1 MLLDTSCYGI
11 EDTVWTG
18 RERLHAIPADS
29 NENAQ
34 DQNAWGDFRRFRD
47 ETLAATWYGR
57 AFIRC
62 YYAVSPTLV
71 RLFGGQR
78 WFRAIWK
85 PRLDGMV
92 RRLNGQGVADTP
104 YQDRPW

>member
-1 MLLDTSCYGI
+1 MQYLS
-11 EDTVWTG
+11 
-18 RERLHAIPADS
+18 
-29 NENAQ
+29 
-34 DQNAWGDFRRFRD
+34 QNPTEQISIDDLAARFYISKYHMMRRFRD

-78 WFRAIWK
+78 WFRAVWK

>member
-1 MLLDTSCYGI
+1 MPG
-11 EDTVWTG
+11 
-18 RERLHAIPADS
+18 
-29 NENAQ
+29 
-34 DQNAWGDFRRFRD
+34 GDFRRFRD

-62 YYAVSPTLV
+62 YYAVSPALV

-104 YQDRPW
+104 LSGPALVRTVSPKRIRGCQKRMAA

>member
-1 MLLDTSCYGI
+1 MQSWGNRRFFMLLDTSCYGI

-18 RERLHAIPADS
+18 S
-29 NENAQ
+29 
-34 DQNAWGDFRRFRD
+34 RFRD

-78 WFRAIWK
+78 WFRAVWK

>member
-1 MLLDTSCYGI
+1 MPG
-11 EDTVWTG
+11 
-18 RERLHAIPADS
+18 
-29 NENAQ
+29 
-34 DQNAWGDFRRFRD
+34 GDFRRFRD

-71 RLFGGQR
+71 RLFGWQR
-78 WFRAIWK
+78 WFRAVWT

-92 RRLNGQGVADTP
+92 RRLNGQGMADTP

>member
-1 MLLDTSCYGI
+1 MD
-11 EDTVWTG
+11 
-18 RERLHAIPADS
+18 RERVWLHAIPADS

-34 DQNAWGDFRRFRD
+34 DQNAWGGLPPLPGRDPGCHLVWPGLHPLLLRR
-47 ETLAATWYGR
+47 EPHAG
-57 AFIRC
+57 
-62 YYAVSPTLV
+62 

-78 WFRAIWK
+78 WFRTIWK